1 MKVLKGSESRFFGI
15 DLKLMVQIW
24 LSYVSSLT
32 VSTCLTLQGGHYK
45 DLNDKKGS
53 TFQT

>member
-1 MKVLKGSESRFFGI
+1 MKVLKGSVSRFFGI

-32 VSTCLTLQGGHYK
+32 VTCLTLQGGHYK